1 MDLALVLAR
10 PTAFG
15 LHHRVWYAAKCESE
29 MLVEHAKPHTLAG
42 QLGISQSEL
51 SLLFFS
57 AGLLKLNKARQ
68 WLHTS
73 AYLSSK
79 VLQLLPD
86 LAQVSSL
93 EELLQVSECLRVKPP
108 GVEATIRERH
118 RRCIGDNRQ
127 QDIMPAPRPPPPPAS
142 CVALL
147 LAPFS
152 DLEKSKHDTCDICA
166 VLCMSEWQF
175 EL

>member
-108 GVEATIRERH
+108 GVEATIREVRGAPQRVLLV
-118 RRCIGDNRQ
+118 RRR
-127 QDIMPAPRPPPPPAS
+127 PTPLPRSYSDSLPAS
-142 CVALL
+142 
-147 LAPFS
+147 
-152 DLEKSKHDTCDICA
+152 
-166 VLCMSEWQF
+166 
-175 EL
+175 